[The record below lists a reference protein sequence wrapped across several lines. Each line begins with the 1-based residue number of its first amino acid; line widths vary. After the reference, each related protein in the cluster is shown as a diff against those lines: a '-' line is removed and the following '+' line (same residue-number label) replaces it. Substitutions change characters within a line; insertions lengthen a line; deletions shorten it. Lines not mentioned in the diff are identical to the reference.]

1 MATSKKKL
9 DKNTW
14 VNIAAGTVA
23 VIAIIFGMKQC
34 SDKQS
39 AERATEEV
47 RNSVIVEV
55 RDDVKGLHQD
65 AQDIKDLIKDHDQDI
80 KDAVAEHDTKVNNKL
95 DTLAAHCDS
104 LKNSIKPC
112 QPCAKKQTRRTTTKP
127 TTATTT
133 KVTSTATPSSTT
145 TTVATPA
152 GAATNIVTIG
162 SGAHDNTVII
172 SAGTV
177 ETPVDTVKA
186 QCASATQTVIITRRR
201 VRTR

>member
-9 DKNTW
+9 NKNTW

-23 VIAIIFGMKQC
+23 VIAIVFGMKQC

-39 AERATEEV
+39 AERAAEEAH
-47 RNSVIVEV
+47 NSTIVEV
-55 RDDVKGLHQD
+55 RNEVDGLRQD

-80 KDAVAEHDTKVNNKL
+80 KNAVAEHDTTVNNKL

-127 TTATTT
+127 TTTATT
-133 KVTSTATPSSTT
+133 KVISTATPSTTT
-145 TTVATPA
+145 TTVATPS
-152 GAATNIVTIG
+152 GTTTNTVTIG

-177 ETPVDTVKA
+177 ATPVEA
-186 QCASATQTVIITRRR
+186 QCASATQTVVITRR
-201 VRTR
+201 VHTR